1 MGTQTTPD
9 RQAQPAMRKPKS
21 RFIFMLMLIPSFDDK
36 SLLNQ
41 QALLAVCSLRIVIV
55 MFLHA

>member
-1 MGTQTTPD
+1 
-9 RQAQPAMRKPKS
+9 
-21 RFIFMLMLIPSFDDK
+21 MLIPSFDDK